1 MEGTTPLNWVVIDR
15 DGNAFVAVDYLDLI
29 PISAPDKPIRD
40 RIFTEPIDADVPGP
54 ASLYLDSHLFVS
66 LNQLNIL
73 LASTPTRPL
82 HARIIAEV
90 TGKGYHRVSLQL
102 EDSQGKAVAFDEP
115 VRDALED
122 LQELAR
128 DGDEPGEDGAS
139 GAFEDD
145 RAIRHDTPQE
155 DDNPQDEQAR
165 GREVSDHGGGHEHQM
180 SPASPSPTTAD
191 TINTPP
197 RQERQK
203 RGEAIEATPLLPVN
217 QQIAYLSP
225 SPPSSTEPSTPVPYR
240 QHVAAG
246 REPPDYH
253 GLVKQLHDLQLTD
266 NETLAALLR
275 DRLPP
280 ALRSLRSA
288 QDDLVHLA
296 TLTSG
301 KVYFVRIFRDLHARR
316 EDLSFPSLA
325 DQALTAQSITEYK
338 KIELLNILLCVSP
351 SLGDGSQEDRRSSTT
366 ELSVMSR
373 KLVDRSYH
381 TIAQLDRDLDRL
393 ATTTAGSAAAASI
406 RSMMRAR
413 CAIGAWD
420 VLDPLFHGLL
430 REVVIQPA
438 ERQRQQQQ
446 DTTLPRF
453 VLPLG
458 RLYHADSPSPGA
470 QTRPLDCFVLLD
482 LATPRK
488 ALWLFQRNDLTS
500 DLVLLAADVQQ
511 WRLSS
516 GEGDGPGGL
525 LRGSGSGSGS
535 GGVDEI
541 LPFRSRLVQEEPVFV
556 AEEGVRV
563 RFRRVDRRHAAE
575 VIRRGWGIHTRAADV
590 DSPLRTALLNSVK
603 AARAPQTPPRKS
615 REKRPREEAEEQ
627 NVEGERPAGEGGDG
641 SDDEWTPA
649 LERQSRV
656 RRPRRGGR
664 RGVMR

>member
-1 MEGTTPLNWVVIDR
+1 MEVTKPLNWVVIDR
-15 DGNAFVAVDYLDLI
+15 DGNAFIAVDYLDLI
-29 PISAPDKPIRD
+29 PTSAPDKPIRD
-40 RIFTEPIDADVPGP
+40 RVFTEPINADVPGP

-73 LASTPTRPL
+73 LASAPTRPL

-90 TGKGYHRVSLQL
+90 TGKGHHRISLRL
-102 EDSQGKAVAFDEP
+102 EDSLGEVVAFDEP
-115 VRDALED
+115 ACDALED
-122 LQELAR
+122 LQELVPERNELGGNDA
-128 DGDEPGEDGAS
+128 PW
-139 GAFEDD
+139 AFEDD
-145 RAIRHDTPQE
+145 CATRHDTAQE
-155 DDNPQDEQAR
+155 EDGPQDEQAR
-165 GREVSDHGGGHEHQM
+165 RREVSDQGGGQEHQM
-180 SPASPSPTTAD
+180 TPASPIPTTAD

-203 RGEAIEATPLLPVN
+203 RGEAIEATPFLPEN
-217 QQIAYLSP
+217 QQIAYPSP
-225 SPPSSTEPSTPVPYR
+225 SPSSYTEPSTPRPYR

-246 REPPDYH
+246 GEAPDYH

-266 NETLAALLR
+266 NATLAALLR

-325 DQALTAQSITEYK
+325 DPALIAQSITEYK

-351 SLGDGSQEDRRSSTT
+351 SLGNESQEHHHSSTT
-366 ELSVMSR
+366 NLSVMSR

-381 TIAQLDRDLDRL
+381 TIAQLDCDLDRL
-393 ATTTAGSAAAASI
+393 ATTTTGSATVARI
-406 RSMMRAR
+406 RAMMRAR

-438 ERQRQQQQ
+438 GEQRQQQQ
-446 DTTLPRF
+446 EDPMLPRF

-458 RLYHADSPSPGA
+458 RLYHADSTSVGA
-470 QTRPLDCFVLLD
+470 QTRPLDCFVLID

-500 DLVLLAADVQQ
+500 ELVLLAADVRQ

-516 GEGDGPGGL
+516 GSGDGSGGLLQGSGPGG
-525 LRGSGSGSGS
+525 S
-535 GGVDEI
+535 DET
-541 LPFRSRLVQEEPVFV
+541 LSCRTRLVQEKPAFI

-563 RFRRVDRRHAAE
+563 RFRRVDRRRAAE
-575 VIRRGWGIHTRAADV
+575 VIRQGWGVSTRLADIE
-590 DSPLRTALLNSVK
+590 SPLRTALLNSVK

-615 REKRPREEAEEQ
+615 REKRPREEAEDQ
-627 NVEGERPAGEGGDG
+627 NVGEERPAGEGGDG

-649 LERQSRV
+649 LERQSKA

-664 RGVMR
+664 RSAAIC